1 MMRKGTVTGMLGIEA
16 QEGFGLGNQLFFYIT
31 TRCIAMD
38 KGYEFSVL
46 DREHFAN
53 NMHSDCGLYFMDL
66 DYGAPSKKED
76 YSHIFYEKEDRLFV
90 GNSKHDLMHGAY
102 VTGTDQALFDVK
114 DDTLL
119 YGNFQAEDYFIRYK
133 DEIKK
138 WLTVKPEYDCKEYS
152 RDNLCIMH
160 LRCSDYMGSPELYL
174 RKKYWIL
181 GMRQMRKINPDM
193 EFMIITNDVK
203 EAKKF
208 LPGIPAYNFDLAK
221 DYSIIKNA
229 KYLLLANSSFTY
241 FPAFTSDTVQYI
253 LAPKYWAR
261 HNVSDGYWASEQNI
275 YAGWHYMDRKGRVFT
290 DKECRAELARYKKNS
305 PRYANINV
313 KPAGLR
319 LKCMEIHGK
328 YIYGKAYCGKIAR
341 GLKRRVRKVLGKR

>member
-1 MMRKGTVTGMLGIEA
+1 MLGIEA

-38 KGYEFSVL
+38 KGYRFSVL
-46 DREHFAN
+46 DPEHFAN

-66 DYGAPSKKED
+66 DYGVPSKKED
-76 YSHIFYEKEDRLFV
+76 YQKIFYEKEDRLFA
-90 GNSKHDLMHGAY
+90 GNSKHDLTHGVY
-102 VTGTDQALFDVK
+102 ITDTDRALFEIEDN
-114 DDTLL
+114 TLL
-119 YGNFQAEDYFIRYK
+119 YGNFQAEDYFIRHK
-133 DEIKK
+133 EEIKR

-152 RDNLCIMH
+152 RDNLCILH

-174 RKKYWIL
+174 RKKYWIQ
-181 GMRQMRKINPDM
+181 GMRQMKKVNPDM

-203 EAKKF
+203 EAEKF

-221 DYSIIKNA
+221 DYSILKNA
-229 KYLLLANSSFTY
+229 KYLLLANSSFAY

-275 YAGWHYMDRKGRVFT
+275 YAGWHYMDRHGRVFS
-290 DKECRAELARYKKNS
+290 DKECREELARYKKTS
-305 PRYANINV
+305 GKYAHINERP
-313 KPAGLR
+313 KGLQ
-319 LKCMEIHGK
+319 LKAMELHGK
-328 YIYGKAYCGKIAR
+328 YIYNKAYCIKIAR
-341 GLKRRVRKVLGKR
+341 GVWRRVKKLLRVG